1 MYSRTNLK
9 DQIFDSTSQ
18 ANIGSA
24 ITVND
29 LLNRVVRRV
38 VSEIDLRST
47 KRKTQISPGL
57 FNDVFTYTWPTD
69 GKGLGIID
77 VMPQVNRSKDF
88 EIELTTPE
96 EFDRRKVFDRG
107 NGRELVAIRE
117 NDSIKKLLFSA
128 SFDDDSLSI
137 STLDSLTAGG
147 GEWEAFGDAMNVAA
161 DADNYIAGAGSI
173 KFDISSAGGTTAG
186 IVNDR
191 LDEFDFSDYVDNNRS
206 VFAWVYINSTTNLTN
221 FILRVGSSASAYY
234 SITVTTNHEAQSF
247 NTGWN
252 LLRFDFA
259 NKSTTGSPDT
269 EAGTYVALYM
279 TKAVGKTD
287 DGYRFDNI
295 VMRGGVIHD
304 LYYYSK
310 YGWQTSGGTWIENST
325 DNTDLVNADT
335 DEIDLFT
342 YAGKAEAALELRHFS
357 IYEVFEKKY
366 QEKKAEYQ
374 LKFPSE
380 SKLLTQ
386 ILYEI

>member
-38 VSEIDLRST
+38 VGEVDLRST
-47 KRKTQISPGL
+47 KRKTTVSPGL
-57 FNDVFTYTWPTD
+57 FEDVYTYSWPTD
-69 GKGLGIID
+69 AKGLGFID
-77 VMPQVNRSKDF
+77 LQPQVNRSKDL
-88 EIELTTPE
+88 EWELTTPE
-96 EFDRRKVFDRG
+96 EFDRRKLYDRG
-107 NGRELVAIRE
+107 QERELVAIRE
-117 NDSIKKLLFSA
+117 NDFVKKLLA
-128 SFDDDSLSI
+128 SLEVEDDSMVI

-147 GEWEAFGDAMNVAA
+147 GTWALFGDAENVTA
-161 DADNYIAGAGSI
+161 DPDNYIAGAGSI
-173 KFDISSAGGTTAG
+173 KFDISSAGGMTAG
-186 IVNDR
+186 IQNTS

-206 VFAWVYINSTTNLTN
+206 VFVWVYIASTTNLTN
-221 FILRVGSSASAYY
+221 FILRVGSSDSAYY
-234 SITVTTNHEAQSF
+234 SITVTTNHEGAF
-247 NTGWN
+247 HTGWN

-310 YGWQTSGGTWIENST
+310 YGWQSNAGTYLENSSA
-325 DNTDLVNADT
+325 DTDLVNADT
-335 DEIDLFT
+335 DEVDLFT
-342 YAGKAEAALELRHFS
+342 YAGKAEAALELRHFKLNE
-357 IYEVFEKKY
+357 IWEKRY
-366 QEKKAEYQ
+366 QDKKAEYQ
-374 LKFPSE
+374 LKYPSE
-380 SKLLTQ
+380 AKLLTQ
-386 ILYEI
+386 IIYEV